1 MKWEWLAAAG
11 EGFAFGFSLI
21 LAIGAQNAFVLRQG
35 LLNRRV
41 FLVCSVCA
49 FSDAALIAAGVLGVG
64 GLVASS
70 PLAVRTAA
78 WGGAAFLFV
87 YGALRLRAAMRQ
99 RKLEADPADGK
110 GESRR
115 EILLAALALTWLN
128 PHVYLDTV
136 LLLGGISARFAG
148 WGRAFFGVGAVA
160 SSFVFFF
167 SLGCGARKLA
177 PVFARPGAWR
187 VLDALVAAVMFAIG
201 FRLIE
206 VGIGGGA
213 GVAGGAGGG
222 E

>member
-1 MKWEWLAAAG
+1 MKWEWLGAGG

-21 LAIGAQNAFVLRQG
+21 LAIGAQNAYVLRQG

-49 FSDAALIAAGVLGVG
+49 LSDAALIAAGVLGVG

-70 PLAVRTAA
+70 PAAVRVVA

-87 YGALRLRAAMRQ
+87 YGALRLRAAMRT
-99 RKLEADPADGK
+99 RKLEADSGGGEK
-110 GESRR
+110 GEGFR
-115 EILLAALALTWLN
+115 EVLLATLALTWLN

-148 WGRAFFGVGAVA
+148 WGRFFFGLGAVL

-167 SLGCGARKLA
+167 SLGYGARKLA
-177 PVFARPGAWR
+177 PVFARPAAWR
-187 VLDALVAAVMFAIG
+187 ILDALVAAVMFAIG

-206 VGIGGGA
+206 VGISGVGGA
-213 GVAGGAGGG
+213 